1 MPDLLLSATV
11 ANDGVAVFSAI
22 TTGIVREIR
31 ARHDLSPTATAA
43 VGRLLTGAVLLA
55 ANLKGSERISLQIS
69 GDGPIGGVTADAWL
83 LDHETIG
90 ARAYARNPHA
100 DLPFDERGKFDVSGS
115 IGDGVLQVTK
125 SYEVGQPYVGVV
137 PLHSGEIAEDI
148 ALYFAQSEQIP
159 SVVALGVLAN
169 PTGVV
174 AAGGIVAQVLPGTEE
189 GAIVALERRA
199 LAMRPVTTLVADG
212 ADARGLLDEIAG
224 HVDLRALR
232 STHVRFACL
241 CTKRKVEAALLGLGR
256 EELERMRIERER
268 TEATCEFCRCV
279 YFFSREE
286 LAALA
291 DRI

>member
-11 ANDGVAVFSAI
+11 ANNGVAVFSAV
-22 TTGIVREIR
+22 TTETVREIR

-55 ANLKGSERISLQIS
+55 ANLKGRERISLQIA

-83 LDHETIG
+83 LDGETIG

-100 DLPFDERGKFDVSGS
+100 DLPIDARGKFDVAGS

-137 PLHSGEIAEDI
+137 PLRSGEIAEDL

-169 PTGVV
+169 PAGVV
-174 AAGGIVAQVLPGTEE
+174 AAAGVVAQVLPGTEQS
-189 GAIVALERRA
+189 AIEALERRA
-199 LAMRPVTTLVADG
+199 LAMPPVTTLIANG
-212 ADARGLLDEIAG
+212 SEARGLLDQVAG
-224 HVDLRALR
+224 NAELRALR
-232 STHVRFACL
+232 STQVRFACL
-241 CTKRKVEAALLGLGR
+241 CTKQKVEAALLGLGR
-256 EELERMRIERER
+256 GELERMESEREP
-268 TEATCEFCRCV
+268 TEATCEFCRRV
-279 YFFSREE
+279 YPFSRAEI
-286 LAALA
+286 AALA
-291 DRI
+291 DRL